1 MPGVGLDIW
10 NEQLSA
16 EPSAAPAPSRRIDAY
31 TQPIAPVPIGPVP
44 VGPVPIGPVPIGQV
58 GPIRPPRVHFSQ
70 PEAPQSYHN
79 QAMAPQA
86 FQGPSTMALQAQAQQ
101 AHPAMALHTPSAM
114 RPGPI
119 VGLGSAE
126 IKGDLGNSSNG
137 DSWKRNDIWI
147 SLGLVFIIVL
157 LIIVVVQL
165 SQLSKLNKLLSKKFL

>member
-1 MPGVGLDIW
+1 M
-10 NEQLSA
+10 A
-16 EPSAAPAPSRRIDAY
+16 
-31 TQPIAPVPIGPVP
+31 
-44 VGPVPIGPVPIGQV
+44 
-58 GPIRPPRVHFSQ
+58 H
-70 PEAPQSYHN
+70 QSY

-86 FQGPSTMALQAQAQQ
+86 PQSGYQAMGPQAPQGHQAM
-101 AHPAMALHTPSAM
+101 AHPAMAFQGHQAPSAM
-114 RPGPI
+114 RPGPM

-126 IKGDLGNSSNG
+126 IKGDHGNSSNG

>member
-1 MPGVGLDIW
+1 M
-10 NEQLSA
+10 A
-16 EPSAAPAPSRRIDAY
+16 
-31 TQPIAPVPIGPVP
+31 
-44 VGPVPIGPVPIGQV
+44 
-58 GPIRPPRVHFSQ
+58 H
-70 PEAPQSYHN
+70 QSY

-86 FQGPSTMALQAQAQQ
+86 PQSGYQAMGPQAM
-101 AHPAMALHTPSAM
+101 AHPAMAFQGQQAPSAM
-114 RPGPI
+114 RPGPM

-126 IKGDLGNSSNG
+126 IKGDHGNSSNG

>member
-1 MPGVGLDIW
+1 M
-10 NEQLSA
+10 A
-16 EPSAAPAPSRRIDAY
+16 
-31 TQPIAPVPIGPVP
+31 
-44 VGPVPIGPVPIGQV
+44 
-58 GPIRPPRVHFSQ
+58 H
-70 PEAPQSYHN
+70 QSY

-86 FQGPSTMALQAQAQQ
+86 PQSGYQAM
-101 AHPAMALHTPSAM
+101 AHPAMAFQGQQAPSAMAFQGHQAPSAM
-114 RPGPI
+114 RPGPM

-126 IKGDLGNSSNG
+126 IKGDHGNSSNG